1 MDSQQLI
8 GILKRSKDTTIGD
21 YLMRWNRQSLLAQ
34 KTQPIPIPTLKA
46 NLPFDNLK
54 ETTTA

>member
-21 YLMRWNRQSLLAQ
+21 CLMRWNRQPLLAQ
-34 KTQPIPIPTLKA
+34 KTQPIPIPTLKT
-46 NLPFDNLK
+46 NLPFDDLK
-54 ETTTA
+54 EAATA